1 MLKEVLNLFK
11 VLIGIGGLV
20 GAALGFFATRS
31 LFGAFLGYLIG
42 SSFDKFSSNNSKTS
56 GSYNFRAGSYSND
69 ANYYSSRI
77 TQNYF
82 ATALL
87 VLSGAVMKAD

>member
-1 MLKEVLNLFK
+1 

-31 LFGAFLGYLIG
+31 LFGAFLGYFIG

-56 GSYNFRAGSYSND
+56 G
-69 ANYYSSRI
+69 I
-77 TQNYF
+77 TTLEEVLILMMPIIF
-82 ATALL
+82 LL
-87 VLSGAVMKAD
+87 E